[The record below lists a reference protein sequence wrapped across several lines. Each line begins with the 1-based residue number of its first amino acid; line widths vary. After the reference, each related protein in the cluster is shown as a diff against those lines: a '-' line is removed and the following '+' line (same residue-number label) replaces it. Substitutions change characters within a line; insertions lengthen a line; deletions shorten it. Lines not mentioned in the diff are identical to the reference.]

1 MDIQILS
8 QEEQALYYDEI
19 LEMLYAAD
27 KDFVPPLSARSS
39 TTQSDLASS
48 SQNDDGVQLYFNE
61 MKKQRFMVAVEDE
74 KLLAFVSFKENYTN
88 TAIDENLLPNIYI
101 STLIV
106 KPEARGKHLTQT
118 MYDILFKAFSD
129 RNILTRTW
137 SANTAHIR
145 ILSKFNFE
153 TLSIL
158 ENDRGQGI
166 DTIYFIKRPT

>member
-1 MDIQILS
+1 MVIQILS
-8 QEEQALYYDEI
+8 QDEQAVYYDEI
-19 LEMLYAAD
+19 LEMLYAGD

-39 TTQSDLASS
+39 TTQSDLTSS
-48 SQNDDGVQLYFNE
+48 SSNEDGVRLYFNE
-61 MKKQRFMVAVEDE
+61 MKKQRFLVATEGE
-74 KLLAFVSFKENYTN
+74 TLLAFVSFKENYTN
-88 TAIDENLLPNIYI
+88 SAIDENLLPNIYI

-118 MYDILFKAFSD
+118 MYDMLFKAFAD

-137 SANTAHIR
+137 STNAAHIR
-145 ILSKFNFE
+145 ILSKFDFK

-166 DTIYFIKRPT
+166 DTIYFIKRPA